1 MSSQESYLINQ
12 KVKVPGVRIFLA
24 WLLLVLLPV
33 TGSFWCLDYF
43 LAEYSVFAESEQ
55 LSEAFNQLE
64 SYKNAQVVENFLS
77 GQLKKLVQIQPLPG
91 KNAETSGINRQISQ
105 LTGGRCIMTIFFD
118 QERKRFIADHHRP
131 EDLAGVVFPPAS
143 LLKRQLSLLDRRK
156 QIPVKNLEQF
166 HVQSDQK
173 RRNALSLQQLFKT
186 ITPVTL
192 QPDQVIK
199 NYSVHFG
206 GDLYFI
212 YCEFLRP
219 TIEIAG
225 FIGILRGKD
234 ISNDFLNKEIRQKYP
249 RCRTVAKPMNI
260 QKYETM
266 PAIEYSG
273 IKRLPD
279 RILLTGPADQRYI
292 RHILHGG
299 GVSLLR
305 HENNCMFFNEYHL
318 PLSAM
323 QHPFSEIRP
332 WLKLLAAAILGGS
345 WLLCLHFML
354 FGVNLAIS
362 FKRRI
367 LFSTMCAAV
376 FPFVFFAAVFYLH
389 QEYDS
394 FLRKIN
400 MLQHVNTRLATV
412 NNELDQYLA
421 WIEDTISIHSQQINA
436 KNINDDAEVI
446 KIFKTIGQHIPVSR
460 MALQRG
466 SGQLALDFPQRSS
479 IETGN
484 DSSEVIEKFFPRKAL
499 ELLRERPPLQRKRQD
514 HIELPGAVL
523 KVSLIGDSL
532 VANGSFFNIDQS
544 GFPVWLS
551 NTRVTDENLAER
563 PALGLIFSRCEPAP
577 ILRAYLKQSAFA
589 SEGFSEIFGG
599 YLIRYAFMPVETTGL
614 PFIWRGSGHI
624 HLPQI
629 LAAANNQKSET
640 KIIKSRQGDEEIL
653 TNRLNNGIPHNA
665 IVLATPMRATTAF
678 SNAFLAAAG
687 SIIYLLTVFY
697 LVNRLLDL
705 FFVRPV
711 MAMAGCAEQIAR
723 GSTTW
728 SLQLNTGDE
737 LSSLNLS
744 FSRLVTGLQQ
754 RNMLKDYLSDDAFS
768 EIADTGT
775 EKLAPGGE
783 YREATIIFAAISDYQ
798 KLIAGCSAA
807 ESIKILNQYI
817 GIGDQI
823 VRKHGGSIDKILNQT
838 LMLVFRESPAE
849 IGAHALKAAQTVLEL
864 AEVTKKQLGT
874 GIYAGISSGTVISGK
889 IGSYQGKLDFTVIG
903 NPVNLAARLKSE
915 AVDSNTGIIISGA
928 TMRLLKGKGRVNFL
942 RRCSLKGKAREY
954 NIYELCDLR

>member
-1 MSSQESYLINQ
+1 
-12 KVKVPGVRIFLA
+12 
-24 WLLLVLLPV
+24 
-33 TGSFWCLDYF
+33 
-43 LAEYSVFAESEQ
+43 
-55 LSEAFNQLE
+55 
-64 SYKNAQVVENFLS
+64 
-77 GQLKKLVQIQPLPG
+77 
-91 KNAETSGINRQISQ
+91 
-105 LTGGRCIMTIFFD
+105 
-118 QERKRFIADHHRP
+118 
-131 EDLAGVVFPPAS
+131 
-143 LLKRQLSLLDRRK
+143 
-156 QIPVKNLEQF
+156 
-166 HVQSDQK
+166 
-173 RRNALSLQQLFKT
+173 
-186 ITPVTL
+186 
-192 QPDQVIK
+192 
-199 NYSVHFG
+199 
-206 GDLYFI
+206 
-212 YCEFLRP
+212 
-219 TIEIAG
+219 
-225 FIGILRGKD
+225 
-234 ISNDFLNKEIRQKYP
+234 
-249 RCRTVAKPMNI
+249 
-260 QKYETM
+260 
-266 PAIEYSG
+266 
-273 IKRLPD
+273 
-279 RILLTGPADQRYI
+279 
-292 RHILHGG
+292 
-299 GVSLLR
+299 
-305 HENNCMFFNEYHL
+305 
-318 PLSAM
+318 
-323 QHPFSEIRP
+323 
-332 WLKLLAAAILGGS
+332 
-345 WLLCLHFML
+345 
-354 FGVNLAIS
+354 
-362 FKRRI
+362 
-367 LFSTMCAAV
+367 
-376 FPFVFFAAVFYLH
+376 
-389 QEYDS
+389 
-394 FLRKIN
+394 
-400 MLQHVNTRLATV
+400 
-412 NNELDQYLA
+412 
-421 WIEDTISIHSQQINA
+421 
-436 KNINDDAEVI
+436 
-446 KIFKTIGQHIPVSR
+446 
-460 MALQRG
+460 
-466 SGQLALDFPQRSS
+466 
-479 IETGN
+479 
-484 DSSEVIEKFFPRKAL
+484 
-499 ELLRERPPLQRKRQD
+499 
-514 HIELPGAVL
+514 ELPGAVL

-589 SEGFSEIFGG
+589 SEGFSEMFGG
-599 YLIRYAFMPVETTGL
+599 YLIRYAFMPIETTGL

-629 LAAANNQKSET
+629 LAAADSQKSET

-653 TNRLNNGIPHNA
+653 TNRLNQGMPHNA

-798 KLIAGCSAA
+798 KLTAGCSAA

-849 IGAHALKAAQTVLEL
+849 IGTHALKAAQTVLEL
-864 AEVTKKQLGT
+864 AEATKKQLGT
-874 GIYAGISSGTVISGK
+874 GVYAGISSGTVISGK

-915 AVDSNTGIIISGA
+915 AADSNTGIIISGA
-928 TMRLLKGKGRVNFL
+928 T
-942 RRCSLKGKAREY
+942 
-954 NIYELCDLR
+954 